1 MKKTLL
7 AVVFT
12 ALFAS
17 QTFAE
22 PQTYKENEIEEIAL
36 KIHHETEQG
45 GYELLSV
52 VDLKKMIDDKEN
64 FVLIDA
70 HPENQFNE
78 AHIASA
84 NNFEFQGKF
93 TRNWKDDVVGGS
105 EDAYKA
111 LVGDNLNRKVVV
123 YCGGNKC
130 GRSNTAALW
139 TKELGYHHV
148 YRVTSGIK
156 GWQDAGFPVVQSAK
170 K

>member
-1 MKKTLL
+1 MKKTFL
-7 AVVFT
+7 AVTLT

-17 QTFAE
+17 QAFAE
-22 PQTYKENEIEEIAL
+22 PQTYKENEIEEIAM
-36 KIHHETEQG
+36 KIHHEAEQG

-52 VDLKKMIDDKEN
+52 VDLKKMIDDKEHI
-64 FVLIDA
+64 VLIDA

-78 AHIASA
+78 AHIAGA
-84 NNFEFQGKF
+84 NNFEFQAKF
-93 TRNWKDDVVGGS
+93 TRNWKNDTTTGS

-111 LVGDNLNRKVVV
+111 LLGDKLGQKVVI

-156 GWQDAGFPVVQSAK
+156 GWQDAGFPTESTK

>member
-7 AVVFT
+7 AIAFAT
-12 ALFAS
+12 LFAS
-17 QTFAE
+17 QAFAE
-22 PQTYKENEIEEIAL
+22 PQTYKENEIEEIAM
-36 KIHHETEQG
+36 KIHHEADQG

-52 VDLKKMIDDKEN
+52 ADLKKWMDGKEN
-64 FVLIDA
+64 IVLIDA
-70 HPENQFNE
+70 HPKAQFDE
-78 AHIASA
+78 AYIDGAD
-84 NNFEFQGKF
+84 NFEFQGTF
-93 TRNWKDDVVGGS
+93 TRHWKDDAPAGS

-111 LVGDNLNRKVVV
+111 LLGENLNRKIVV

-156 GWQDAGFPVVQSAK
+156 GWQDAGFEVKTAK

>member
-7 AVVFT
+7 AVMFT

-17 QTFAE
+17 QAFAE
-22 PQTYKENEIEEIAL
+22 PQTYKENEIEEIAM
-36 KIHHETEQG
+36 KIHHEADQG

-52 VDLKKMIDDKEN
+52 ADLKKWIDDKEN

-70 HPENQFNE
+70 HPENQFKE
-78 AHIASA
+78 ASIAGA
-84 NNFEFQGKF
+84 TNFEFQGTF
-93 TRNWKDDVVGGS
+93 TRHWKDDAVGGT

-111 LVGDNLNRKVVV
+111 LLGNDLNHKVVV

-130 GRSNTAALW
+130 GRSNTAAMW

-156 GWQDAGFPVVQSAK
+156 GWQDAGFPVVSAK